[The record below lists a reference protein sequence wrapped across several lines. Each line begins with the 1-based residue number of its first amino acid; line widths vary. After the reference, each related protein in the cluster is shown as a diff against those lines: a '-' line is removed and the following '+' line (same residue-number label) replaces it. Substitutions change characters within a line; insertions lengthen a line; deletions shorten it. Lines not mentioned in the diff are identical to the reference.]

1 MTISMTINAA
11 ISMTNVNQYNVTDL
25 PQGPDR
31 LFMLMSN
38 LFVKRFKILGC
49 IVFDEYGH
57 QYDEFSQVMSQWLKQ
72 QKITY
77 YEDLVEGLENT
88 VESFIGLLEGKNL
101 ASL

>member
-25 PQGPDR
+25 LQGPDR